1 MGMIQAYKNYFLIL
15 IISFVYS
22 EGSWWPDKC
31 NYSDTII
38 TGSDTS
44 ITRYICKENG
54 RKEILKEKNGK
65 YHGKYTAWS
74 SNGEK
79 IEEFSYYNDEI
90 DGEVKGW
97 DTTGYL
103 ISHAFYMKGKP
114 VGLHKEFYSK
124 DSPEALINY
133 NDSGQKHGLC
143 EYWREDGTRKD
154 SIVYHNGSIKEI
166 RAYYQNGTPR
176 YWVKN
181 INIYNGKKIEASY
194 YDTTG
199 KICGRIRDGN
209 GTYILF
215 SDDAKERWIET
226 YKNGEEVASRK
237 LKPDEDP
244 DWK

>member
-1 MGMIQAYKNYFLIL
+1 MNMVLL
-15 IISFVYS
+15 
-22 EGSWWPDKC
+22 KC
-31 NYSDTII
+31 NFILLLLFHIVIKAQECNTADTIFQN
-38 TGSDTS
+38 GDTL
-44 ITRYICKENG
+44 IKKLKCYENG
-54 RKEILKEKNGK
+54 QKKYLFSFKNGNL
-65 YHGKYTAWS
+65 HGANKSWH
-74 SNGEK
+74 SNGK
-79 IEEFSYYNDEI
+79 LCNIQYYFEGNE
-90 DGEVKGW
+90 DGVHNGW
-97 DTTGYL
+97 DTTGFLTVIKKY
-103 ISHAFYMKGKP
+103 SNGKP
-114 VGLHKEFYSK
+114 IGKHEHYYGKNKPKEFT
-124 DSPEALINY
+124 NY

-143 EYWREDGTRKD
+143 ESWREDGTRKD

-166 RAYYQNGTPR
+166 RAYYQNGKPR

-181 INIYNGKKIEASY
+181 INIYNSKKIEASY

-237 LKPDEDP
+237 LKPDENP